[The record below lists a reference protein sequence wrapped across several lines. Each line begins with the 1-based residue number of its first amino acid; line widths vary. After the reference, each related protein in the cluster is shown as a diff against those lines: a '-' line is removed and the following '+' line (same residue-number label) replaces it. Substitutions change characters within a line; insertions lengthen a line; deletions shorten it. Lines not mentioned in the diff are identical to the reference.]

1 MYAIVDIAGQQF
13 KVEKGKK
20 IFVHRLDNKE
30 GAKVDF
36 DQVLLIDQDGKNV
49 IIGEPFIN
57 GALVTGKVLEHPRG
71 DKVNVFKKKRRKGY
85 KVKTG
90 HRQDFTQIMIETI
103 VEKGA
108 KKKTVAPRTAS
119 RPQEPKAST
128 TENVKTAPKV
138 EKPAASK
145 KTGTEVVD
153 SRKVSAAKAPAKKVA
168 TATKPVVK
176 KVTAAKPVAKKTTVK
191 KASTAK
197 PAAKKAPVKRAAA
210 AKPTPKKGTE
220 KKK

>member
-13 KVEKGKK
+13 KVEKGQK
-20 IFVHRLDNKE
+20 IFVHRMDNKE
-30 GAKVDF
+30 GANVDF

-90 HRQDFTQIMIETI
+90 HRQDFTQILIEAI

-108 KKKTVAPRTAS
+108 KKKTVAPKTAS
-119 RPQEPKAST
+119 SPQEPKASAK
-128 TENVKTAPKV
+128 ENVKTTPKV

-145 KTGTEVVD
+145 KTSTEVVD
-153 SRKVSAAKAPAKKVA
+153 SGKVSAVKAPAKKVD
-168 TATKPVVK
+168 TASKPVVK
-176 KVTAAKPVAKKTTVK
+176 KTTTAKPTAKKAPAK
-191 KASTAK
+191 KAATAK
-197 PAAKKAPVKRAAA
+197 PAV
-210 AKPTPKKGTE
+210 KKGTE